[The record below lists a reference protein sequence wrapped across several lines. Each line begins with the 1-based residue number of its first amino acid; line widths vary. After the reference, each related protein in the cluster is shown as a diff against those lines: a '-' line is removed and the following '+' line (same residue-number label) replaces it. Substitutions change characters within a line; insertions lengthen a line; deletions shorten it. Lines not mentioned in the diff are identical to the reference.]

1 MRLERRAP
9 QLYASPMTPPE
20 WESSFVMSFVKP
32 ALRERWSYM
41 LASAKGRS
49 KHLRRLH
56 HHFDFQPKAVHRLKV
71 KAGEELSVVAVLR
84 QKGAGETAY
93 AVSIIKAIDG
103 RVVSFGEALASFGG
117 SWPISTVLVCVPT
130 RLALF
135 MDEYDVYVLEN

>member
-1 MRLERRAP
+1 
-9 QLYASPMTPPE
+9 MTPAE

-41 LASAKGRS
+41 LASAKGRA

-56 HHFDFQPKAVHRLKV
+56 HDFDFQPEATHQIKV
-71 KAGEELSVVAVLR
+71 KSGEELLVVAALR
-84 QKGAGETAY
+84 QKGASESAY
-93 AVSIIKAIDG
+93 AISNTKAIDG
-103 RVVSFGEALASFGG
+103 RVVSFAEALSSFDGC
-117 SWPISTVLVCVPT
+117 WPISTILVCVPT